1 MATQRRRTSERRRSP
16 ISHCTKPPCPWPTR
30 PEDRRTAPG
39 AAAAGGIGVRPRR
52 NGSLPYTQRPGIGSE
67 REFDEPNARPDLP
80 LTAAAPSAGCSLD
93 MLAIPIAPEGRPAVW
108 NAGGCGEG
116 DASTALGKCGERQ
129 PASCAERVPNV
140 CRLRGVHPR
149 CTAQARVASV
159 ATLRLWDCFRRGAFG
174 WMVEPI
180 TGGATGPDRNDIDS
194 PRGTWR
200 SPTRS

>member
-108 NAGGCGEG
+108 NAGGWGRGCV
-116 DASTALGKCGERQ
+116 DSARQ
-129 PASCAERVPNV
+129 MRRAAARFVCRTCAERVPPPWGAPPV
-140 CRLRGVHPR
+140 YGSGTGRLGGHPAVVGLLSAWRVRVDGRTDHGRG
-149 CTAQARVASV
+149 
-159 ATLRLWDCFRRGAFG
+159 DGAG
-174 WMVEPI
+174 
-180 TGGATGPDRNDIDS
+180 S
-194 PRGTWR
+194 
-200 SPTRS
+200 